1 MRIVLDSSVII
12 EGDWNLEHNAA
23 RALLGACE
31 RGQIELCIPRVVLDE
46 VRNAY
51 EEREARKLQALNG
64 ARAALRRMRG
74 PRAGAGELEGKVTPR
89 PGYFGYLRRTITE
102 AGGRVLEYPEVAHQ
116 QLLERSL
123 QRRAP
128 FDKAGQRG
136 YRDALI
142 WHNVIELA
150 GSGKPIVFAT
160 NDGDFRSDKS
170 ADDLHPHLAAEL
182 HERSIGAERV
192 TLARSLK
199 EVVERVIEPAAHV
212 RKALGDELG
221 TQKAVRRE
229 LQLAMVNS
237 AKRGAVLFDA
247 SRLDVAV
254 EHGLEPYAGEVI
266 EKSLGE
272 IEAPHRFAIAEV
284 IPLGDKSFGVEAWL
298 DVTASVALTVMVD
311 GFPGGSP
318 VPSEIEISSDGQSAV
333 LPGSAEVRLVF
344 EIEYDRGQERLGEP
358 QLIEIVS
365 ASEMISGGNDLGSEA
380 SPGTRIDWFEVAKD
394 EPEGTPKDEEQTAG
408 AKGIEP

>member
-31 RGQIELCIPRVVLDE
+31 RGEVELCVPRVVLDE
-46 VRNAY
+46 IRNAY
-51 EEREARKLQALNG
+51 EEREARKLQTLNG

-74 PRAGAGELEGKVTPR
+74 PRAGVGELEGKVTPR
-89 PGYFGYLRRTITE
+89 PGYLRYLRRAITE
-102 AGGRVLEYPEVAHQ
+102 AGGRILEYPDVAHQ
-116 QLLERSL
+116 QLLERAL

-150 GSGKPIVFAT
+150 GSGKVVFAT
-160 NDGDFRSDKS
+160 NDGDFRSDKTP
-170 ADDLHPHLAAEL
+170 DDLHPHLLAEL
-182 HERSIGAERV
+182 QERSIGAERV

-221 TQKAVRRE
+221 TKKAVRRE

-237 AKRGAVLFDA
+237 AKRGAALLDA
-247 SRLDVAV
+247 SRLGAAV
-254 EHGLEPYAGEVI
+254 ELGLEPYVGDVI

-284 IPLGDKSFGVEAWL
+284 IPLGDERFGVEAWL
-298 DVTASVALTVMVD
+298 EATASVALTVLVD

-344 EIEYDRGQERLGEP
+344 EIEYDRGEERLGEP
-358 QLIEIVS
+358 QLIEIVT
-365 ASEMISGGNDLGSEA
+365 AAERISEGDEAESGG
-380 SPGTRIDWFEVAKD
+380 SPGPWIDWFEVAKD
-394 EPEGTPKDEEQTAG
+394 EPEDKQEDEEQTAR
-408 AKGIEP
+408 AKGIGP

>member
-1 MRIVLDSSVII
+1 MRIVLDSSVMI

-31 RGQIELCIPRVVLDE
+31 RGEVELCVSRVVLDE
-46 VRNAY
+46 VRNSY
-51 EEREARKLQALNG
+51 EEREAKKLQALNG

-74 PRAGAGELEGKVTPR
+74 PRAGAGELEGEVTPR
-89 PGYFGYLRRTITE
+89 PGYFGYLRRAITE
-102 AGGRVLEYPEVAHQ
+102 AGGQILEYPEVAHQ

-142 WHNVIELA
+142 WHNVVELA
-150 GSGKPIVFAT
+150 GSGKPVVFAT

-170 ADDLHPHLAAEL
+170 PDDLHPHLVAEL
-182 HERSIGAERV
+182 QERSIDAERV

-221 TQKAVRRE
+221 TKKGVRRE

-237 AKRGAVLFDA
+237 AKRGAALLDA

-284 IPLGDKSFGVEAWL
+284 IPLGDERFGVEAWL
-298 DVTASVALTVMVD
+298 EVTASAALTVLVD

-318 VPSEIEISSDGQSAV
+318 VPAEIEISSDGQSAV
-333 LPGSAEVRLVF
+333 LPGSADVRLVF
-344 EIEYDRGQERLGEP
+344 EIEYNQGEERLGEP
-358 QLIEIVS
+358 QLIEIVR
-365 ASEMISGGNDLGSEA
+365 AGEMITGGNEAGSGGP
-380 SPGTRIDWFEVAKD
+380 PGPWIDWFEVAKD
-394 EPEGTPKDEEQTAG
+394 EPEDKQKDEEQTVR
-408 AKGIEP
+408 AKGIGP